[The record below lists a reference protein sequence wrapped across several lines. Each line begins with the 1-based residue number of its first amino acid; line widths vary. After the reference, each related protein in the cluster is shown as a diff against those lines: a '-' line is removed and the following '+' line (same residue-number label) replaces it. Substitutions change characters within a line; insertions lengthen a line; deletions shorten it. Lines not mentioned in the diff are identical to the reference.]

1 MIKIKFALLII
12 LLVTLSACGF
22 RLAGKAE
29 LDPVFENTHVGY
41 QSGGREVA
49 ALLERQFRANDINPV
64 AAQAADVIVNILYE
78 RRDREILAVDA
89 QGKVREFELIMR
101 VGVDAKSA
109 TGETYLANQDI
120 RLTRSILFDI
130 NDVLGSQREQEA
142 IYQEMREDISRLI
155 IYRLQT
161 VSSVPTS
168 EDS

>member
-1 MIKIKFALLII
+1 MIKVKFTILII
-12 LLVTLSACGF
+12 LLLTLSACGF

-41 QSGGREVA
+41 QSGGS
-49 ALLERQFRANDINPV
+49 
-64 AAQAADVIVNILYE
+64 
-78 RRDREILAVDA
+78 EILAVDA

-109 TGETYLANQDI
+109 EGETYLANQDI

>member
-1 MIKIKFALLII
+1 MIKVKFTILII
-12 LLVTLSACGF
+12 LLLTLSACGF

-64 AAQAADVIVNILYE
+64 AEQVADVIVNILYE

-109 TGETYLANQDI
+109 EGETYLANQDI
-120 RLTRSILFDI
+120 RLTRSILF
-130 NDVLGSQREQEA
+130 
-142 IYQEMREDISRLI
+142 EMREDISRLI